1 MLDDAA
7 PRGGEN
13 PKFLVYPAS
22 LLGGVMYEWRKLLSN
37 RRLAFDAMSEQYKFL
52 SERKEEH
59 RSDYYRD
66 SDRVLFSSAFRRM
79 HDKTQVF
86 PMPENDHVHS
96 RLTHSIEVAS
106 VGRSLGHTVG
116 SILAERDNAIRS
128 KFPRFAADIGDVI
141 HAACLAHD
149 IGNPPFGHAG
159 EDAIAK
165 YFVSFFERNP
175 LLASEL
181 TRRQKSDLT
190 KFEGNAQGFRLLTR
204 LQNADTGGLQL
215 TAATLA
221 AFCKYPRESGDDIK
235 ICQHDNIAAKK
246 HGCFQ
251 EDKSA
256 LAMIARHVGL
266 NRIKLPKEVD
276 ADIVHAR
283 HPLSFLVEAAD
294 NISYTILDLEDGI
307 RLKYVNKKE
316 ALELIRKIAK
326 KANGFDPKKANDIV
340 HLRGRAIQRLRT
352 EVCEVFLD
360 KETFPEIMEGTY
372 KKEIIKVIESNTEL
386 EKIIEFTKQ
395 HCYQHQFVVEM
406 QVAGYNIIA
415 GLLDELIPAVIAHSN
430 ERTHRQ
436 KMVLKAS
443 GIVVRDSET
452 AYQKILKATDYVAGM
467 ADSFA
472 SALFRRLKGI
482 ELSSSIR

>member
-1 MLDDAA
+1 
-7 PRGGEN
+7 
-13 PKFLVYPAS
+13 
-22 LLGGVMYEWRKLLSN
+22 MYEWRKLLST
-37 RRLAFDAMSEQYKFL
+37 RRLAFHAEDNRYSFVSEF
-52 SERKEEH
+52 KEKH

-66 SDRVLFSSAFRRM
+66 LDRVLFSSAFRRM

-86 PMPENDHVHS
+86 SMPENDHVHS

-106 VGRSLGHTVG
+106 IGRSLGHTVG
-116 SILAERDNAIRS
+116 TVLAQRDSTLIS
-128 KFPRFAADIGDVI
+128 KIPHFATDIGDIV

-165 YFVSFFERNP
+165 YFVGFFERNP

-181 TRRQKSDLT
+181 TRRQKTDLT

-204 LQNADTGGLQL
+204 LQNAETGGLQL

-235 ICQHDNIAAKK
+235 ICDHGNIATKK

-251 EDKSA
+251 EDKNA
-256 LAMIARHVGL
+256 LAKVAKEVGL
-266 NRIKLPKEVD
+266 TQVKLPKEVE
-276 ADIVHAR
+276 AEAAYTR

-307 RLKYVNKKE
+307 RLQYVNRKE
-316 ALELIRKIAK
+316 AIGLIKVIAEK
-326 KANGFDPKKANDIV
+326 SKGFDCKKMNDIV

-352 EVCEVFLD
+352 EVCGVYLDNEVLS
-360 KETFPEIMEGTY
+360 KIMDGTY
-372 KKEIIKVIESNTEL
+372 RNEIIKVIPSHQEL
-386 EKIIEFTKQ
+386 DDIIAFTKK
-395 HCYQHQFVVEM
+395 HCYEHKFVVEM

-415 GLLDELIPAVIAHSN
+415 GLLDELIPSVIAHSK

-436 KMVLKAS
+436 KMILKTS
-443 GIVVRDSET
+443 GILVRDSET
-452 AYQKILKATDYVAGM
+452 AYQKILKATDYVSGM
-467 ADSFA
+467 SDSFA

>member
-1 MLDDAA
+1 
-7 PRGGEN
+7 
-13 PKFLVYPAS
+13 
-22 LLGGVMYEWRKLLSN
+22 MYEWKKLLST
-37 RRLAFDAMSEQYKFL
+37 RRLFHVEENRYTFISE
-52 SERKEEH
+52 SKEKH

-66 SDRVLFSSAFRRM
+66 LDRVLFSSAFRRM

-86 PMPENDHVHS
+86 SMPENDHVHS

-106 VGRSLGHTVG
+106 IGRSLGHTVG
-116 SILAERDNAIRS
+116 TVLVQRDSALNS
-128 KFPRFAADIGDVI
+128 KFPHLATDIGDII

-165 YFVSFFERNP
+165 YFVGFFEKNP

-181 TRRQKSDLT
+181 TSRQKTDLT
-190 KFEGNAQGFRLLTR
+190 KFEGNAQGFRLLAR
-204 LQNADTGGLQL
+204 LQNAETGGLQL

-221 AFCKYPRESGDDIK
+221 AFCKYPREAGDDIK
-235 ICQHDNIAAKK
+235 ICDHGNIATKK

-251 EDKSA
+251 EDKNA
-256 LAMIARHVGL
+256 LAKVAKEVGL
-266 NRIKLPKEVD
+266 TRVELPGEVG
-276 ADIVHAR
+276 AEAVYTR

-307 RLKYVNKKE
+307 RLQYVNRKE
-316 ALELIRKIAK
+316 AVELLRIIAEK
-326 KANGFDPKKANDIV
+326 SKGFDHKMANDIV
-340 HLRGRAIQRLRT
+340 HLRGRAIQQLRT
-352 EVCEVFLD
+352 EACDVYLNHEVLS
-360 KETFPEIMEGTY
+360 KIMTGTY
-372 KKEIIKVIESNTEL
+372 RNEIIKVIPSSQEL
-386 EKIIEFTKQ
+386 DKIIAFTRK
-395 HCYQHQFVVEM
+395 HCYEHKFVVEM

-415 GLLDELIPAVIAHSN
+415 GLLDELIPSVIAHSK

-436 KMVLKAS
+436 KMVLKIS
-443 GIVVRDSET
+443 GISVRDTET
-452 AYQKILKATDYVAGM
+452 AYQKILKATDYVSGM
-467 ADSFA
+467 SDRFA